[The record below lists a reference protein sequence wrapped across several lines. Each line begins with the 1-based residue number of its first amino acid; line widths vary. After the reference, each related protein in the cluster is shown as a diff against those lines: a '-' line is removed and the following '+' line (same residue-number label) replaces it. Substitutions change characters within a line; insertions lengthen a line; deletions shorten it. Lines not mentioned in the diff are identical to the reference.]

1 MGLLRKLQR
10 AVGLA
15 QENEDRVAKAVSE
28 KSSRLDESDVK
39 KGMDKASEMAGESG
53 SNDDR
58 K

>member
-10 AVGLA
+10 AIGLA

-39 KGMDKASEMAGESG
+39 KGIDKAGEMAGESG
-53 SNDDR
+53 SNGDR